1 MNIIQAST
9 EWEKLSLELD
19 KNFENIFEF
28 NSSSIIINIAIKILN
43 YMYDNKVI
51 KLILT
56 ENSNLENKTIILNFI
71 RYFNNFIYIKDT
83 NEYAYN
89 NNIFVS
95 EFNSIFNNKN
105 IIEILNFILDNIII
119 NENND
124 ENILRILKDIIK
136 IEIIEKNNKNIEY
149 INKQNFKNKIKNN
162 LNVLQNIMLDNMF
175 IIHESLFKN
184 KNLYYNNEVN
194 IRRYNSFPKEIKI
207 PYIINNQKDFN
218 DENIK
223 TSFNNNNITNLKHKN
238 NNNNKDIRNGLL
250 LDVNKILNFKKYFS
264 INDNY
269 IRNNIISDSNNENKV
284 KIKTKIDYINHY
296 NDKIGLNQILVNN
309 FGFQDTNIH
318 DSLSLDNKNQ
328 IITNQNDMNTDVKI
342 IKLEYDN
349 DITDENIKNIQKF
362 DEKSKDRSQ
371 LIEIKD
377 I

>member
-1 MNIIQAST
+1 
-9 EWEKLSLELD
+9 
-19 KNFENIFEF
+19 
-28 NSSSIIINIAIKILN
+28 
-43 YMYDNKVI
+43 MYDNKVI